1 MCLLSHHTSD
11 NEERPQRG
19 KHSHHAN
26 RKEKIMNNPKFTSPT
41 LSHKDSL
48 CNLTLAKDGVALFD
62 CHSGIVCFGASGS
75 ELLHERASM
84 VKSLEG
90 HDNEW
95 IDLSDLTDVTS
106 TSLQAVLE
114 YIYEGEVPT
123 IKVDEQHVIMG
134 HVTSKGQQETN
145 VNQVL
150 NVYNAAIQ
158 LKCHM
163 LVSELEC
170 NIMEWIRKADQSS
183 MDTLTLNRL
192 ASIAEKIFAD
202 QRATLSSMMDVYMDF
217 NSKSLALHD
226 VRKMVQA
233 LDSHPTKSTKK
244 IVQNARHKKLR
255 RLSALMAKKNVVV
268 TFSVGSSSDEQEEDQ
283 ERDEK
288 VNQVVGKEEVQ
299 EVQEV
304 QQQMQM
310 QRALVVA
317 DFISETETCLSVTEG
332 DYVDVI
338 KCDADTGWAGITTK
352 EGKIGYIPVHCIEI
366 MDKATLPSDNN
377 MNLSNKAATAPR
389 SRRRSLKLT
398 PQGDTNA
405 GVEHAT
411 VVVRMHTVET

>member
-1 MCLLSHHTSD
+1 
-11 NEERPQRG
+11 
-19 KHSHHAN
+19 
-26 RKEKIMNNPKFTSPT
+26 MNHPKFTSPT

-48 CNLTLAKDGVALFD
+48 CNLTVAKDGVALFD

-75 ELLHERASM
+75 ELLHERASI

-95 IDLSDLTDVTS
+95 IDISDLTDVTPS
-106 TSLQAVLE
+106 SLQAVLE

-134 HVTSKGQQETN
+134 HVTKGQQETN

-183 MDTLTLNRL
+183 MDTSTLNRL
-192 ASIAEKIFAD
+192 ASIAEKMFAD

-217 NSKSLALHD
+217 NAKTLALHD
-226 VRKMVQA
+226 VRKMAQA

-244 IVQNARHKKLR
+244 VVQNARHKKLR
-255 RLSALMAKKNVVV
+255 RLSALMAEKNVVV

-288 VNQVVGKEEVQ
+288 VDQGKVMVGKER
-299 EVQEV
+299 VQEV
-304 QQQMQM
+304 QQQQM

-317 DFISETETCLSVTEG
+317 DFISETETCLSVMEG

-338 KCDADTGWAGITTK
+338 KYDADTGWAGITTK

-366 MDKATLPSDNN
+366 MDEATLPSSSS
-377 MNLSNKAATAPR
+377 MNLMHSNKAAAAPR

-398 PQGDTNA
+398 PQGDANV
-405 GVEHAT
+405 GVEHAN
-411 VVVRMHTVET
+411 VVVRRT